1 MKNEPLHVKGEECPG
16 SERKR
21 TNLVSVLRETHANPS
36 YVGLETA
43 AVLAYLCAAVH
54 LWLKLDRISDELRAD
69 ATGSECFGVA
79 RLNYIND
86 FSCERM
92 DS

>member
-1 MKNEPLHVKGEECPG
+1 MFRLSNFLA
-16 SERKR
+16 
-21 TNLVSVLRETHANPS
+21 VSASLRILFRYCVRHANPS

-43 AVLAYLCAAVH
+43 AVFAYLSAAVH
-54 LWLKLDRISDELRAD
+54 LWLKLDRISNELRAD

-86 FSCERM
+86 FSCECM